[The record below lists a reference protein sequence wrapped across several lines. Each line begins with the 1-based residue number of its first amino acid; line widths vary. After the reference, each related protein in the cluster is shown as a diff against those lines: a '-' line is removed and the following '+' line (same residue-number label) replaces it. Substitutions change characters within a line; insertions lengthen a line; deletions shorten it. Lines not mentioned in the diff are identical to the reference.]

1 MKSDKA
7 FYDKKIIYLDYVE
20 REKKIKNGGFL
31 KWVVKDN
38 EARIQIQI
46 RGLYPTDTLQGE
58 LLLLADGISHPV
70 DRISLHFGTGE
81 YASVWKTD
89 DLAGSG
95 IRYEALNGILIR
107 LSENRL
113 LRGVWKEEVVDT
125 GKNITRPVWEV
136 VKRSEIVEVPTAVLT
151 AAEEPKG
158 EPDSIPVKKETEV
171 DSIPVEAEKEV
182 NSIPM
187 EEEPKA
193 DSIPAKEDVK
203 KAVLPVTEETG
214 QMDREKK
221 KSETVVLSGDKW
233 EQLSRQY
240 PKIHPFGDAREYLS
254 IEPRDFVILSRQYH
268 NLVQNSFLLHG
279 YYNYGHVILTR
290 IRENKEDV
298 FYLGVP
304 GVYFDREKQAALMF
318 GFEGFEA
325 GGDRVAEGGFGYYMK
340 KVEI

>member
-1 MKSDKA
+1 MKSDKT
-7 FYDKKIIYLDYVE
+7 FYDKKIIYLDYME

-31 KWVVKDN
+31 KWIVRDD

-58 LLLLADGISHPV
+58 LFLLTGNGSRAA
-70 DRISLHFGTGE
+70 DRISLRFGTGE

-89 DLAGSG
+89 DLAGTGIHYEDLSG
-95 IRYEALNGILIR
+95 IMIR

-113 LRGVWKEEVVDT
+113 LQGVWKEERVEDT
-125 GKNITRPVWEV
+125 EINITRPVWEV
-136 VKRSEIVEVPTAVLT
+136 VKRPEIVEAPDVVLT
-151 AAEEPKG
+151 AAEET
-158 EPDSIPVKKETEV
+158 KEEIDDVPATEEV
-171 DSIPVEAEKEV
+171 EKEV
-182 NSIPM
+182 DGI
-187 EEEPKA
+187 EEAKPESAPKEEIEP
-193 DSIPAKEDVK
+193 
-203 KAVLPVTEETG
+203 ET
-214 QMDREKK
+214 
-221 KSETVVLSGDKW
+221 TVLSGDKW
-233 EQLSRQY
+233 EQLGRQY

-254 IEPRDFVILSRQYH
+254 IEPRDFVILSRQYQ

-325 GGDRVAEGGFGYYMK
+325 GGERVTEGGFGYYMK